1 MHCSGSVL
9 LEMAARYGCL
19 PIFSGIEPSCPRGSQ
34 KPTKLTVT
42 KAQKARRP
50 ILLATVF
57 CVLLL
62 LQSLFGICFWC
73 LNSRYILKNGKSWRT
88 LYCCRCRISRQQP
101 TSAFSLDLNLQSTWE
116 PSAVGY
122 IRHDPKIYEA
132 PVYITSFRGPTYVF
146 LATLKTE
153 DPVSKWTLTG
163 TAVLLQTDE

>member
-1 MHCSGSVL
+1 MSFHSAALVSP
-9 LEMAARYGCL
+9 LECACALNTFLRAHDFY
-19 PIFSGIEPSCPRGSQ
+19 
-34 KPTKLTVT
+34 
-42 KAQKARRP
+42 
-50 ILLATVF
+50 
-57 CVLLL
+57 
-62 LQSLFGICFWC
+62 LQ
-73 LNSRYILKNGKSWRT
+73 
-88 LYCCRCRISRQQP
+88 P
-101 TSAFSLDLNLQSTWE
+101 TWE

>member
-1 MHCSGSVL
+1 MRSSAFGMDWY
-9 LEMAARYGCL
+9 LE
-19 PIFSGIEPSCPRGSQ
+19 Q
-34 KPTKLTVT
+34 
-42 KAQKARRP
+42 
-50 ILLATVF
+50 VF
-57 CVLLL
+57 CA
-62 LQSLFGICFWC
+62 
-73 LNSRYILKNGKSWRT
+73 LN
-88 LYCCRCRISRQQP
+88 
-101 TSAFSLDLNLQSTWE
+101 FNLQPSWE

>member
-1 MHCSGSVL
+1 MTC
-9 LEMAARYGCL
+9 
-19 PIFSGIEPSCPRGSQ
+19 F
-34 KPTKLTVT
+34 
-42 KAQKARRP
+42 RP
-50 ILLATVF
+50 IYFGVCHLSAYDISMKVVNTRCVPNTLFSSSATLLYMVTQY
-57 CVLLL
+57 LR
-62 LQSLFGICFWC
+62 SS
-73 LNSRYILKNGKSWRT
+73 NS
-88 LYCCRCRISRQQP
+88 
-101 TSAFSLDLNLQSTWE
+101 NLQSTWE